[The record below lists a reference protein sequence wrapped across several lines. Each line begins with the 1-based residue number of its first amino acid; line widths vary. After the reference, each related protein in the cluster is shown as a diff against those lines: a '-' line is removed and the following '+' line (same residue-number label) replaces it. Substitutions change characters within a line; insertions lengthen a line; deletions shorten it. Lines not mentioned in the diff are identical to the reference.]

1 MTPEI
6 QRRKPLE
13 TRYPKDPNTLLPVAK
28 KSKGTFNMATTKL
41 PIKVEKDDTPQ
52 PFSKNFDQF
61 GNSSGFI
68 FDVSLSTAVA
78 ADGKNE
84 ERAPKPKGPLSPE
97 MLDKMNRY
105 WRAANYLCIGQIY
118 LFDNPLLRSPLKAE
132 QIKPRLLGHW
142 GTSPG
147 QNFIYIHLNRLITEH
162 DADIIYIS
170 GPGHGG
176 PSLNAC
182 SYLEGSYTEVHP
194 EITRDEDGLRLM
206 FRKFSTPG
214 GVPSHCG
221 PHVPNSMHE
230 GGELGYSLV
239 HAFGAAFDNPDLIV
253 ACVIGDGE
261 SETCPLE
268 GSWKSVNFVNPV
280 RDGAVLPILH
290 LNGYKISGPTAQG
303 RTSDADLKALYV
315 GRGYRPYF
323 VEGDDPEVVHQLL
336 AQTLEDCY
344 AEIRGIQQEARK
356 SGFKKQPVWPM
367 IIFRTPKGWTCPKE
381 VDGIPIEGTF
391 RAHQVPLATVRENPE
406 HLKIL
411 EAWMKSYKAEELFD
425 ENGKFVEELAALSPI
440 GNRRMGG
447 NPHVN
452 GGRSLITLALPDFTD
467 YALEIPGPGQ
477 VLAEA
482 PRKLGDFFRDIFKMN
497 PKNFRMFCPDESN
510 SNRLNSIFEAT
521 KRCSMAE
528 IVSIDDELGPDGRVM
543 EVLSEHLCQGWLEGY
558 LLTGRHGMWSSYEAF
573 AQVVDS
579 MTTQHAKWLEQ
590 CEAFPWRRPLA
601 SLNVLLT
608 SHAWRND
615 HNGFSHQA
623 TGYVDNALARRSEVI
638 RVYYPPDSNCLLSV
652 FDHCLR
658 SRNYVNVVTC
668 GKQPQLQWL
677 NMDEALE
684 HCSRGASTWKF
695 ATNDGGGEPDVV
707 LACAGDVPTIETC
720 AASWLLQ
727 KHVPGIKVRVVNVVD
742 LMTLMF
748 PDKHS
753 HGMDEMSFNALFT
766 ENAPVVFAFH
776 NNRWLIHT
784 LVHGRSNEGRFHVHG
799 YMDHGTTTTPFDMV
813 VLNEMSRFHLALDAL
828 KHIPRLRQ
836 QAENAINFF
845 NLELQRHHDYIR
857 EHLEDMP
864 EIRNWQWTKDF
875 SDATAPAPLAKGHP
889 EKAMFTDS

>member
-1 MTPEI
+1 
-6 QRRKPLE
+6 
-13 TRYPKDPNTLLPVAK
+13 V
-28 KSKGTFNMATTKL
+28 G
-41 PIKVEKDDTPQ
+41 
-52 PFSKNFDQF
+52 KNLDQA

-68 FDVSLSTAVA
+68 FDVSLSTAIA
-78 ADGKNE
+78 ADGKVE
-84 ERAPKPKGPLSPE
+84 AQVPVPKGPLSPDL
-97 MLDKMNRY
+97 LDKMNRY

-118 LFDNPLLRSPLKAE
+118 LFENPLLREPLKAE

-147 QNFIYIHLNRLITEH
+147 QNLIYIHLNRLIKEH

-194 EITRDEDGLRLM
+194 EITLNEDGLRLM

-268 GSWKSVNFVNPV
+268 GSWKSVNFLNPV

-303 RTSDADLKALYV
+303 RTSDADLKALYS
-315 GRGYRPYF
+315 GRGYKPYF
-323 VEGDDPEVVHQLL
+323 VEGDDPKVVHQLL
-336 AQTLEDCY
+336 AAGLDDCY
-344 AEIRGIQQEARK
+344 AEIRAIQKEART

-411 EAWMKSYKAEELFD
+411 EAWMRSYKPQELFD
-425 ENGKFVEELAALSPI
+425 DNGRFIQELAALAPS

-452 GGRSLITLALPDFTD
+452 GGRSLITLALPDFTS

-482 PRKLGDFFRDIFKMN
+482 PRKLGDFFRDILRMN
-497 PKNFRMFCPDESN
+497 LTNFRIFCPDETN

-521 KRCSMAE
+521 NRCSMAE
-528 IVSIDDELGPDGRVM
+528 LVSIDDELGPDGRVL
-543 EVLSEHLCQGWLEGY
+543 EVLSEHLCEGWLEGY

-579 MTTQHAKWLEQ
+579 MVTQHAKWLEQ
-590 CEAFPWRRPLA
+590 CHEYAWRKPIA

-615 HNGFSHQA
+615 HNGFSHQS
-623 TGYVDNALARRSEVI
+623 TGFVDNALARRSDTI

-658 SRNYVNVVTC
+658 SRNYVNIVTC

-684 HCSRGASTWKF
+684 HCSRGASIWKF
-695 ATNDGGGEPDVV
+695 ATNDGGAEPDVV
-707 LACAGDVPTIETC
+707 LACAGDVPTIEIC

-727 KHVPGIKVRVVNVVD
+727 KYVPGIKVRVVNVVD
-742 LMTLMF
+742 LMTLMY
-748 PDKHS
+748 PDKHP
-753 HGMDEMSFNALFT
+753 HGMDDMSFNALFT
-766 ENAPVVFAFH
+766 ESAPVIFAFH

-784 LVHGRSNEGRFHVHG
+784 LVHGRANESRFHVHG
-799 YMDHGTTTTPFDMV
+799 YMDQGTTTTPFDMV
-813 VLNEMSRFHLALDAL
+813 VLNEMSRYQLALDAL
-828 KHIPRLRQ
+828 KHIPRLRV
-836 QAENAINFF
+836 QAADAINRFGWKL
-845 NLELQRHHDYIR
+845 NEHHDYIR
-857 EHLEDMP
+857 QNLEDMP
-864 EIRNWQWTKDF
+864 EIRNWQWTADF

-889 EKAMFTDS
+889 QKAMFTDS

>member
-1 MTPEI
+1 
-6 QRRKPLE
+6 
-13 TRYPKDPNTLLPVAK
+13 
-28 KSKGTFNMATTKL
+28 MATTEH
-41 PIKVEKDDTPQ
+41 PIKVDNSSTSQ
-52 PFSKNFDQF
+52 LVSKNFDQF

-78 ADGKNE
+78 ADGKLE
-84 ERAPKPKGPLSPE
+84 ARAPVPKGPLSPE

-118 LFDNPLLRSPLKAE
+118 LCDNPLLREPLKAE
-132 QIKPRLLGHW
+132 HIKPRLLGHW

-147 QNFIYIHLNRLITEH
+147 QNFIYIHLNRLIKEH

-194 EITRDEDGLRLM
+194 EITHDENGLRLM

-230 GGELGYSLV
+230 GGELGYSLM

-268 GSWKSVNFVNPV
+268 GSWKSVNFLNPV

-303 RTSDADLKALYV
+303 RTSDADLKALYA
-315 GRGYRPYF
+315 GRGYKPYF
-323 VEGDDPEVVHQLL
+323 VEGDDPKVVHQLL
-336 AQTLEDCY
+336 AQVLDDCY
-344 AEIRGIQQEARK
+344 SEIRGIQQEARK
-356 SGFKKQPVWPM
+356 NGFKKQPVWPM

-411 EAWMKSYKAEELFD
+411 EAWMRSYKPEELFD
-425 ENGKFVEELAALSPI
+425 ENGTFMEELAALSPV

-452 GGRSLITLALPDFTD
+452 GGRELITLALPDFTD

-482 PRKLGDFFRDIFKMN
+482 PRKLGDFFRDIFRAN
-497 PKNFRMFCPDESN
+497 PTNFRMFCPDETN

-528 IVSIDDELGPDGRVM
+528 LVSIDDELGPDGRVM

-590 CEAFPWRRPLA
+590 CRDYPWRRPLA

-684 HCSRGASTWKF
+684 HCSRGASIWKF
-695 ATNDGGGEPDVV
+695 ATNDEGGEPDVV
-707 LACAGDVPTIETC
+707 LACAGDVPTIEIC

-727 KHVPGIKVRVVNVVD
+727 KYVPGIKVRVVNVVD

-748 PDKHS
+748 PDKHT

-766 ENAPVVFAFH
+766 ETVPVIFAFH

-784 LVHGRSNEGRFHVHG
+784 LVHGRANEGRFHVHG
-799 YMDHGTTTTPFDMV
+799 YMDQGTTTTPFDMV

-828 KHIPRLRQ
+828 KHIPRLRL
-836 QAENAINFF
+836 QAEHAINFF
-845 NLELQRHHDYIR
+845 NQELQRHHDYIR

-875 SDATAPAPLAKGHP
+875 SDAAAPAPLAKGHP

>member
-1 MTPEI
+1 MAN
-6 QRRKPLE
+6 
-13 TRYPKDPNTLLPVAK
+13 KDPLI
-28 KSKGTFNMATTKL
+28 GTCQNDSHQSL
-41 PIKVEKDDTPQ
+41 SQNPDRNDNP
-52 PFSKNFDQF
+52 SR
-61 GNSSGFI
+61 FI
-68 FDVSLSTAVA
+68 FDVSLSTAIA
-78 ADGKNE
+78 ADGRLEKQ
-84 ERAPKPKGPLSPE
+84 APVPQGPLSPE

-118 LFDNPLLRSPLKAE
+118 LLDNPLLREPLQVE

-147 QNFIYIHLNRLITEH
+147 QNLIYIHLNRIIKEQN
-162 DADIIYIS
+162 ADIIYIA

-194 EITRDEDGLRLM
+194 EITPDVNGMRLM

-268 GSWKSVNFVNPV
+268 GSWKSVNFLNPV

-290 LNGYKISGPTAQG
+290 LNGYKISAPTAQG
-303 RTSDADLKALYV
+303 RTSDADLKALYA
-315 GRGYRPYF
+315 GRGYKPWF

-336 AQTLEDCY
+336 AAALDDCY
-344 AEIRGIQQEARK
+344 AEIRSIQQESRRD
-356 SGFKKQPVWPM
+356 GFKRQPVWPM
-367 IIFRTPKGWTCPKE
+367 IILRTPKGWTCPKE
-381 VDGIPIEGTF
+381 VNGVPIEGTF
-391 RAHQVPLATVRENPE
+391 RAHQVPLDTVRENPE

-411 EAWMKSYKAEELFD
+411 EAWMRSYRPQDLFD
-425 ENGKFVEELAALSPI
+425 ENGKLIDELATLAPA

-452 GGRSLITLALPDFTD
+452 GGRKLIALALPDFTN

-477 VLAEA
+477 VVAEA
-482 PRKLGDFFRDIFKMN
+482 PRKLGEFFRDIFRMN
-497 PKNFRMFCPDESN
+497 PTNFRMFCPDESN

-528 IVSIDDELGPDGRVM
+528 IVSIDDDLGPDGRVM
-543 EVLSEHLCQGWLEGY
+543 EVLSEHLCEGWLEGY

-579 MTTQHAKWLEQ
+579 MLTQHAKWLEQ
-590 CEAFPWRRPLA
+590 CRDYPWRKPIA
-601 SLNVLLT
+601 SLNILLT

-615 HNGFSHQA
+615 HNGFSHQS
-623 TGYVDNALARRSEVI
+623 TGFVDNALARRSDTI
-638 RVYYPPDSNCLLSV
+638 RVYYPPDGNCLLSV
-652 FDHCLR
+652 FDHCMR
-658 SRNYVNVVTC
+658 SRNYVNIVTC

-677 NMDEALE
+677 TMDEALE
-684 HCSRGASTWKF
+684 HCSRGASTWRF
-695 ATNDGGGEPDVV
+695 ASNDEGGVPDVV
-707 LACAGDVPTIETC
+707 LACAGDVPTIEIC

-742 LMTLMF
+742 LMSLMH
-748 PDKHS
+748 PTDHP
-753 HGMDEMSFNALFT
+753 HGMDTMSFDELFT
-766 ENAPVVFAFH
+766 RDAPVVFAFH

-784 LVHGRSNEGRFHVHG
+784 LVHGRANEARFHVRG
-799 YMDHGTTTTPFDMV
+799 YIDKGTTTTPFDMV
-813 VLNEMSRFHLALDAL
+813 VLNEMSRYHLALDAL
-828 KHIPRLRQ
+828 KHIPRLRL
-836 QAENAINFF
+836 QAAEAIALFGRKLN
-845 NLELQRHHDYIR
+845 EHYDYIR

-864 EIRNWQWTKDF
+864 EIRNWQWTADF
-875 SDATAPAPLAKGHP
+875 SDPTAPAPLAKGHP
-889 EKAMFTDS
+889 SKAIFTDS

>member
-1 MTPEI
+1 
-6 QRRKPLE
+6 
-13 TRYPKDPNTLLPVAK
+13 
-28 KSKGTFNMATTKL
+28 MATKELIGNADQTK
-41 PIKVEKDDTPQ
+41 
-52 PFSKNFDQF
+52 
-61 GNSSGFI
+61 NSSGFI
-68 FDVSLSTAVA
+68 FDVALSTAIA
-78 ADGKNE
+78 ADGKLE
-84 ERAPKPKGPLSPE
+84 AQAPKPQGPLSPD

-118 LFDNPLLRSPLKAE
+118 LFENPLLREPLKAE

-147 QNFIYIHLNRLITEH
+147 QNLIYIHLNRLIKEH

-194 EITRDEDGLRLM
+194 EITLDEDGLRLM

-239 HAFGAAFDNPDLIV
+239 HGFGAAFDNPDLIV
-253 ACVIGDGE
+253 ACVVGDGE

-268 GSWKSVNFVNPV
+268 GSWKSVNFLNPV

-303 RTSDADLKALYV
+303 RTSDADLKALYT
-315 GRGYRPYF
+315 GRGYKPYF

-336 AQTLEDCY
+336 AGTLDDCY
-344 AEIRGIQQEARK
+344 AEIRSIQESARK
-356 SGFKKQPVWPM
+356 SGFEKQPVWPM
-367 IIFRTPKGWTCPKE
+367 IILRTPKGWTCPKE

-411 EAWMKSYKAEELFD
+411 EAWMRSYRPEELFD
-425 ENGKFVEELAALSPI
+425 KNGSFIPELAALAPV

-497 PKNFRMFCPDESN
+497 LTNFRMFCPDETN

-528 IVSIDDELGPDGRVM
+528 LVSIDDELGPDGRVL
-543 EVLSEHLCQGWLEGY
+543 EVLSEHLCEGWLEGY

-579 MTTQHAKWLEQ
+579 MLTQHDKWLEQ
-590 CEAFPWRRPLA
+590 CREYAWRKPIA

-623 TGYVDNALARRSEVI
+623 TGFVDNALARRSDTI

-658 SRNYVNVVTC
+658 SRNYVNIVTC

-707 LACAGDVPTIETC
+707 LACAGDVPTIEIC
-720 AASWLLQ
+720 ATSWLLQ
-727 KHVPGIKVRVVNVVD
+727 KYVPGIKVRVVNVVD
-742 LMTLMF
+742 LMTLMY
-748 PDKHS
+748 PDKHP

-766 ENAPVVFAFH
+766 KSAPVVFAFH

-784 LVHGRSNEGRFHVHG
+784 LVHGRANEGRFHVHG
-799 YMDHGTTTTPFDMV
+799 YMDQGTTTTPFDMV

-828 KHIPRLRQ
+828 KHIPRLRV
-836 QAENAINFF
+836 QAADAIQMFGKK
-845 NLELQRHHDYIR
+845 LTEHHDYIR

-864 EIRNWQWTKDF
+864 EIRNWQWTADF
-875 SDATAPAPLAKGHP
+875 SDSAAPAPLAKGHP
-889 EKAMFTDS
+889 QKAMFTDS

>member
-1 MTPEI
+1 
-6 QRRKPLE
+6 
-13 TRYPKDPNTLLPVAK
+13 
-28 KSKGTFNMATTKL
+28 MATKELAITADHQDVSPALSENTKL
-41 PIKVEKDDTPQ
+41 TPSL
-52 PFSKNFDQF
+52 PH
-61 GNSSGFI
+61 FI

-78 ADGKNE
+78 ADGKIE
-84 ERAPKPKGPLSPE
+84 TKSPVPDGPLSPE
-97 MLDKMNRY
+97 LLDKMNRY

-118 LFDNPLLRSPLKAE
+118 LFENPLLRTPLKAE

-147 QNFIYIHLNRLITEH
+147 QNFIYIHLNRLIKEH

-194 EITRDEDGLRLM
+194 EITQDEDGLRLM

-221 PHVPNSMHE
+221 PHVPNSLHE

-268 GSWKSVNFVNPV
+268 GSWKSVNFLNPA

-303 RTSDADLKALYV
+303 RTSDADLKALYS
-315 GRGYRPYF
+315 GRGYKPCF
-323 VEGDDPEVVHQLL
+323 VEGDDPAVVHQLL
-336 AQTLEDCY
+336 AKALDDCY
-344 AEIRGIQQEARK
+344 AEIRSIQSEARAN
-356 SGFKKQPVWPM
+356 GFKKQPVWPM

-425 ENGKFVEELAALSPI
+425 KNGRFIDELAALSPT

-452 GGRSLITLALPDFTD
+452 GGRSLVTLALPDFTD

-482 PRKLGDFFRDIFKMN
+482 PRKLGDFFRDIFRMN
-497 PKNFRMFCPDESN
+497 LTNFRMFCPDETN

-528 IVSIDDELGPDGRVM
+528 LVSIDDELGPDGRVL
-543 EVLSEHLCQGWLEGY
+543 EVLSEHLCEGWLEGY

-579 MTTQHAKWLEQ
+579 MVTQHAKWLEQ
-590 CEAFPWRRPLA
+590 CHEYAWRKPIA

-623 TGYVDNALARRSEVI
+623 TGFVDNALARRSDTI

-658 SRNYVNVVTC
+658 SRNYVNIVTC

-695 ATNDGGGEPDVV
+695 ASNDEGGEPDVV
-707 LACAGDVPTIETC
+707 LACAGDVPTIETV

-742 LMTLMF
+742 LMTLMY
-748 PDKHS
+748 PDKHP

-766 ENAPVVFAFH
+766 ENAPVIFAFH

-784 LVHGRSNEGRFHVHG
+784 MIHGRSNEGRFHVHG
-799 YMDHGTTTTPFDMV
+799 YMDQGTTTTPFDMV
-813 VLNEMSRFHLALDAL
+813 VLNEMSRYQLALDAL
-828 KHIPRLRQ
+828 KHVPRLRV
-836 QAENAINFF
+836 QAENAVTLFGKK
-845 NLELQRHHDYIR
+845 LSEHHDYIR

-864 EIRNWQWTKDF
+864 EIRNWKWTADF
-875 SDATAPAPLAKGHP
+875 SDSNAPAPMAKGHP
-889 EKAMFTDS
+889 GKALFTDS

>member
-1 MTPEI
+1 
-6 QRRKPLE
+6 
-13 TRYPKDPNTLLPVAK
+13 
-28 KSKGTFNMATTKL
+28 MATTEL
-41 PIKVEKDDTPQ
+41 PLSTDPAAQ
-52 PFSKNFDQF
+52 SSK
-61 GNSSGFI
+61 FI
-68 FDVSLSTAVA
+68 FDVSLSTAIA
-78 ADGKNE
+78 ANGKTE
-84 ERAPKPKGPLSPE
+84 VRALAPKGPLSPE
-97 MLDKMNRY
+97 MLDRMNRY

-118 LFDNPLLRSPLKAE
+118 LFENPLLREPLKAE

-147 QNFIYIHLNRLITEH
+147 QNLIYIHLNRLIKVH
-162 DADIIYIS
+162 DADIIYVS

-194 EITRDEDGLRLM
+194 EITANEDGMRLM

-268 GSWKSVNFVNPV
+268 GSWKSVNFLNPA

-303 RTSDADLKALYV
+303 RTSDADLKALYT

-336 AQTLEDCY
+336 AQAMDDCY
-344 AEIRGIQQEARK
+344 SEIRSIQQEARK
-356 SGFKKQPVWPM
+356 NGFKKQPVWPM
-367 IIFRTPKGWTCPKE
+367 IILRTPKGWTCPKE

-406 HLKIL
+406 HLKVL
-411 EAWMKSYKAEELFD
+411 ESWMRSYKPEKLFD
-425 ENGKFVEELAALSPI
+425 ESGTFIEELAVLAPR

-447 NPHVN
+447 SPHVN

-482 PRKLGDFFRDIFKMN
+482 PRKLGEFFRDIFRMN
-497 PKNFRMFCPDESN
+497 LTNFRMFCPDETN

-528 IVSIDDELGPDGRVM
+528 LVSIDDELGPDGRVL
-543 EVLSEHLCQGWLEGY
+543 EVLSEHLCEGWLEGY

-579 MTTQHAKWLEQ
+579 MLTQHAKWLEQ
-590 CEAFPWRRPLA
+590 CRDYPWRKPIA

-623 TGYVDNALARRSEVI
+623 TGFVDNALARRSDTV

-658 SRNYVNVVTC
+658 SRNYVNIVTC

-695 ATNDGGGEPDVV
+695 ATNDEGGEPDVV
-707 LACAGDVPTIETC
+707 LACAGDVPTIEIC
-720 AASWLLQ
+720 ATSWLLQ

-742 LMTLMF
+742 LMTLMY
-748 PDKHS
+748 PDKHP

-766 ENAPVVFAFH
+766 EKAPVIFAFH

-784 LVHGRSNEGRFHVHG
+784 LVHGRANEGRFHVRG
-799 YMDHGTTTTPFDMV
+799 YMDQGTTTTPFDMV
-813 VLNEMSRFHLALDAL
+813 VLNEMSRYHLALDAL
-828 KHIPRLRQ
+828 KHIPRLRV
-836 QAENAINFF
+836 QAAGAIQLFGKKLN
-845 NLELQRHHDYIR
+845 EHHDYIR

-864 EIRNWQWTKDF
+864 EIRNWQWTADF
-875 SDATAPAPLAKGHP
+875 SDSAEPAPLAKGHP
-889 EKAMFTDS
+889 QKAMFTDS

>member
-1 MTPEI
+1 MMRT
-6 QRRKPLE
+6 
-13 TRYPKDPNTLLPVAK
+13 
-28 KSKGTFNMATTKL
+28 
-41 PIKVEKDDTPQ
+41 
-52 PFSKNFDQF
+52 
-61 GNSSGFI
+61 SS
-68 FDVSLSTAVA
+68 
-78 ADGKNE
+78 
-84 ERAPKPKGPLSPE
+84 
-97 MLDKMNRY
+97 
-105 WRAANYLCIGQIY
+105 
-118 LFDNPLLRSPLKAE
+118 
-132 QIKPRLLGHW
+132 
-142 GTSPG
+142 
-147 QNFIYIHLNRLITEH
+147 
-162 DADIIYIS
+162 IS
-170 GPGHGG
+170 QGREHGG
-176 PSLNAC
+176 LLLNAC

-194 EITRDEDGLRLM
+194 EITANEDGLRLM

-230 GGELGYSLV
+230 GGKRLGYSLV

-268 GSWKSVNFVNPV
+268 GSWKSVNFLNPA

-290 LNGYKISGPTAQG
+290 LNGYKISGPTAQE
-303 RTSDADLKALYV
+303 RTSDADLEALYT
-315 GRGYRPYF
+315 GRGYKPYF
-323 VEGDDPEVVHQLL
+323 VEGDDPEVCSSTSGSGDGRLL
-336 AQTLEDCY
+336 RRDSVDSTGSAQER
-344 AEIRGIQQEARK
+344 IQEAARLAHDHPAHAQ
-356 SGFKKQPVWPM
+356 GM
-367 IIFRTPKGWTCPKE
+367 DLPKE

-406 HLKIL
+406 HLKVL
-411 EAWMKSYKAEELFD
+411 ETWMRSYKPQELFD
-425 ENGKFVEELAALSPI
+425 TNGKFIEELAVLAPR

-447 NPHVN
+447 SPHVN

-482 PRKLGDFFRDIFKMN
+482 PRKLGDFFRDIFRMN
-497 PKNFRMFCPDESN
+497 LTNFRMFCPDEGESD
-510 SNRLNSIFEAT
+510 RLNSIFEAT

-528 IVSIDDELGPDGRVM
+528 LISIDDELGPDGRVL
-543 EVLSEHLCQGWLEGY
+543 EVLSEHLCEGWLEGY

-579 MTTQHAKWLEQ
+579 MLTQHAKWLEQ
-590 CEAFPWRRPLA
+590 CREHPWRKPIA

-608 SHAWRND
+608 SHVWRND

-623 TGYVDNALARRSEVI
+623 TGFVDNALARRSDTI

-658 SRNYVNVVTC
+658 SRNYVNIVTC

-684 HCSRGASTWKF
+684 HCSRGASTWNF
-695 ATNDGGGEPDVV
+695 ATNDEGGEPDVV
-707 LACAGDVPTIETC
+707 RACAGDVPTIEIC
-720 AASWLLQ
+720 ATSWLLQ

-742 LMTLMF
+742 LMTLMY
-748 PDKHS
+748 PDKHP

-766 ENAPVVFAFH
+766 EKAPVIFAFH

-784 LVHGRSNEGRFHVHG
+784 LVHGRANEGRFHVHG
-799 YMDHGTTTTPFDMV
+799 YMDKGTTTTPFDMV
-813 VLNEMSRFHLALDAL
+813 VLNEMSRYHLALDAL
-828 KHIPRLRQ
+828 KHIPRLRV
-836 QAENAINFF
+836 QAASAIQMFGKKLN
-845 NLELQRHHDYIR
+845 EHHDYIR

-864 EIRNWQWTKDF
+864 EIRNWQWTADF
-875 SDATAPAPLAKGHP
+875 SDSAAPAPLAKGHP
-889 EKAMFTDS
+889 QKAMFTDS